1 MKSML
6 FLAAASLALV
16 AAAKA
21 ETYNLRL
28 AQDGEARTI
37 AVSTHDDA
45 SFAVASGGDNLAV
58 LTGDEAA
65 SAFAALKDAVKSEEI
80 AADLDDFEHS
90 ADGHRKIVVH
100 KMDVDDHDQG
110 DDHEVR
116 VVKKSVRREQ
126 GAEEITDIE
135 VSTRNVTQAD
145 GDDAAMAII
154 ASDDSDGDEEALII
168 GASDAPEESFK
179 ISLSDELSALEAGE
193 KVKTV
198 KVVKRDGTDELIEI
212 TGASADAAREFI
224 DDAEGVD
231 SLEAAAMRRT
241 VGL

>member
-37 AVSTHDDA
+37 AVSTQDDA
-45 SFAVASGGDNLAV
+45 TFAVARGGDNLAV

-65 SAFAALKDAVKSEEI
+65 LAFAALKDAVKSEEI
-80 AADLDDFEHS
+80 DAGLEDIEHS

-116 VVKKSVRREQ
+116 IVKKSVRREQ
-126 GAEEITDIE
+126 GVDEITEIE
-135 VSTRNVTQAD
+135 VSVSDATEAD
-145 GDDAAMAII
+145 STDEALASIAADDIQ
-154 ASDDSDGDEEALII
+154 DDEENII
-168 GASDAPEESFK
+168 GAGDAPEESFK
-179 ISLSDELSALEAGE
+179 ISLSDELSALESGD

-198 KVVKRDGTDELIEI
+198 KVVKHDGKNELIEI

-231 SLEAAAMRRT
+231 SLEAASMRKT